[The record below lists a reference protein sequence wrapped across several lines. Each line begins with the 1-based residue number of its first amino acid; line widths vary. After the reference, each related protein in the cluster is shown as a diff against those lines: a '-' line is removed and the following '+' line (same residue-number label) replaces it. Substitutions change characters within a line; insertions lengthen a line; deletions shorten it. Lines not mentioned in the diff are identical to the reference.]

1 MGGVWRCD
9 ARHRYGIV
17 GTKDGHLQLFD
28 LSSSDMVEDH
38 EAHEVSR
45 RRTTHAAGWLYSTD
59 ST

>member
-1 MGGVWRCD
+1 M
-9 ARHRYGIV
+9 

-45 RRTTHAAGWLYSTD
+45 RPTTHAAGWLHSMDAT
-59 ST
+59 